1 MMKTLIAASI
11 LPLLAGAAN
20 AADWVPA
27 PGQDS
32 EAPTAVYS
40 ETETGTALLTCNSEG
55 QLTAMLSQVTSDFA
69 KTMKKSATY
78 RRSVDVELSGG
89 DWLVDAKW
97 VSVPAIKTIISS
109 SHAHA
114 AKVFNA
120 VVRQEDLTINV
131 EGKDFA
137 AIDLPEIDET
147 FTAFAK
153 TCKEKR

>member
-1 MMKTLIAASI
+1 MMKALIAASA

-20 AADWVPA
+20 AAEWVPA
-27 PGQDS
+27 PGHTT
-32 EAPTAVYS
+32 EAPSAVYS
-40 ETETGTALLTCNSEG
+40 ETETGTALLTCNAEG

-69 KTMKKSATY
+69 STIEKPAPY

-97 VSVPAIKTIISS
+97 VSLPAIKTIISG

-114 AKVFNA
+114 AKIFNA
-120 VVRQEDLTINV
+120 VIRQEDLTVNV

-137 AIDLPEIDET
+137 AIDLPGVDAT